1 MESSSL
7 AEAMAA
13 LDRDGNGEIWPVEL
27 KDGVPGLDLTIGRA
41 ELLVK
46 EFAEGGKG
54 VTLEGLGRIWA
65 AMEEWDNVVGALMTH
80 CGSKECTAHE
90 SFKLLDTENKGRLE
104 EADVEQ
110 CGGFMTVNR
119 TSKDG
124 KTDKLRD
131 MFKIADTNSDGKLSE
146 DEWKPIFA
154 LCGDSRFEAK
164 KKIVEPTTEGS
175 LVEPPPQEGK
185 AQVEVDHF
193 ARRVNARVA
202 RPRWRTLLEGL
213 D

>member
-1 MESSSL
+1 
-7 AEAMAA
+7 
-13 LDRDGNGEIWPVEL
+13 
-27 KDGVPGLDLTIGRA
+27 
-41 ELLVK
+41 
-46 EFAEGGKG
+46 
-54 VTLEGLGRIWA
+54 
-65 AMEEWDNVVGALMTH
+65 MTH

-119 TSKDG
+119 TSTDG

-164 KKIVEPTTEGS
+164 KKIVDPASERDDSPHAF
-175 LVEPPPQEGK
+175 
-185 AQVEVDHF
+185 AQVPAAAPMDHRL
-193 ARRVNARVA
+193 ARSRKRDPVHVHA
-202 RPRWRTLLEGL
+202 
-213 D
+213 